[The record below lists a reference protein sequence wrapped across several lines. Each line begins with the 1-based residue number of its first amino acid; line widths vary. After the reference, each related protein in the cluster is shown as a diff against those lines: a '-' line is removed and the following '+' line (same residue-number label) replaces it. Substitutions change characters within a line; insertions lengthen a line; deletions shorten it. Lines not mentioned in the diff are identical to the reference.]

1 MTGETRSD
9 PELRALP
16 QWAWALAILFFPV
29 GPFIAL
35 GAARA
40 IRWSSAI
47 LLAVA
52 SYALGLVFVYGMIVT
67 QDLPGGGE
75 RVQSFVL
82 LGFLFCFISVGQLQ
96 HALGDRAAAWS
107 DKAKRAWRTFRWIAV
122 VGVVLVVTGIALRG
136 LMEWRGVL

>member
-1 MTGETRSD
+1 M
-9 PELRALP
+9 
-16 QWAWALAILFFPV
+16 ILFFPV

-52 SYALGLVFVYGMIVT
+52 CYALGLVFVYGMVVT
-67 QDLPGGGE
+67 EELPGDSE

-82 LGFLFCFISVGQLQ
+82 LGFLFYCISVGQLQ
-96 HALGDRAAAWS
+96 YALGDRAGAWS
-107 DKAKRAWRTFRWIAV
+107 GKAKRAWRAFGWIAAAC
-122 VGVVLVVTGIALRG
+122 IALVIVGIGLRA